1 MQQELLAARRQLDS
15 QATQI
20 LSLEEALLARPVLPP
35 DAQESEKD
43 KVLVEQAKTIR
54 ELEFVVK
61 GYESN
66 LGEPLRKVKEDVEN
80 EWSGKLEKEVKAR
93 EEKTAWADELV
104 KQLEKERR
112 IRMRLEEERQA
123 LAAFVQKFD
132 SLSIGGGLGV
142 LPPSKLR
149 PPLTGGARSR
159 ESRSLAPVMEVD
171 SPMRPVV
178 SPSLSSEPSLLDER
192 WDALEDVS
200 FEMLGPEK
208 EKVERR
214 ERGKGVF
221 GMKENLPC

>member
-1 MQQELLAARRQLDS
+1 M
-15 QATQI
+15 
-20 LSLEEALLARPVLPP
+20 SLEEALLARPVLPA
-35 DAQESEKD
+35 DAPESEKD
-43 KVLVEQAKTIR
+43 KALVEQAKTIR

-61 GYESN
+61 GYENN

-104 KQLEKERR
+104 RQLEKERR

-142 LPPSKLR
+142 LPPPPSKLR
-149 PPLTGGARSR
+149 QPLAAGAAVFGERQRSR

-192 WDALEDVS
+192 WDAVEDVS
-200 FEMLGPEK
+200 FEVPGPESG
-208 EKVERR
+208 KVESLRR
-214 ERGKGVF
+214 DRVKGVL
-221 GMKENLPC
+221 GMKENLPV